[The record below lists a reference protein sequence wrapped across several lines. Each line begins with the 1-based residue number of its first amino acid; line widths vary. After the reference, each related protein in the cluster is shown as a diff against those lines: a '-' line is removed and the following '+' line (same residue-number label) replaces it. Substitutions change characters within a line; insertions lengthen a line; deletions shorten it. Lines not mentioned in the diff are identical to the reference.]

1 MDVLLMKLNDE
12 NDVNDEKYKYIF
24 DKNISK

>member
-24 DKNISK
+24 DENISK

>member
-12 NDVNDEKYKYIF
+12 NDVNEEKYKYIF

>member
-12 NDVNDEKYKYIF
+12 NDANDEKYKYIF
-24 DKNISK
+24 NKNTCK